1 MAENMFRLAAFADEA
16 DKALAGQIEAMK
28 RNGISL
34 LEIRGV
40 DGKNVSS
47 LTPEEARMIKQKLD
61 DEGISVWSTGSPIG
75 KIEIS
80 DDFAPH
86 YDKFLNTLEIAH
98 ILGAKNIRLFSFY
111 HTGIDI
117 SDGLRDEVLERLSR
131 FLEAAKGS
139 GITLCHENEKGI
151 FDDIASRCEEMHK
164 ALPELRA
171 VFDPANFA
179 CCGEEV
185 LHAWEVL
192 RPYVKYLHIKD
203 VAENGRIV
211 PAGEGICNIAELLV
225 RYRDNGGGVLTIE
238 PHLTV
243 FHGLSALEKKG
254 ERSNIAERRFTSP
267 AQAFD
272 TAVNSL
278 KSIINNIN

>member
-1 MAENMFRLAAFADEA
+1 MFRLAAFADEA
-16 DKALAGQIEAMK
+16 DKTLAGQIEAMK

-47 LTPEEARMIKQKLD
+47 LTPDEAQEIKKKLEN
-61 DEGISVWSTGSPIG
+61 EGISVWSVGSPIG
-75 KIEIS
+75 KIEIKA
-80 DDFAPH
+80 DFSPH
-86 YDKFLNTLEIAH
+86 FDKFLNTLEIAH

-111 HTGIDI
+111 HTGIEI
-117 SDGLRDEVLERLSR
+117 SDSLRDEVLDRLSR
-131 FLEAAKGS
+131 FFEAAKGT

-151 FDDIASRCEEMHK
+151 FGDIASRCEEIHK

-185 LHAWEVL
+185 LPAWEVL
-192 RPYVKYLHIKD
+192 GPYVEYLHIKD
-203 VAENGRIV
+203 VAENGTIV

-225 RYRDNGGGVLTIE
+225 RYRDNGGEVLTLE
-238 PHLTV
+238 PHLAV
-243 FHGLSALEKKG
+243 FHGLSALEKEG
-254 ERSNIAERRFTSP
+254 ERSHIAARRYLSH

-278 KSIINNIN
+278 KGIIDNIN